1 MTDPNK
7 HRGWVNFTS
16 PKPGQFYFPVDS
28 GRLLTVAL
36 SRARRR
42 VVLMANLRLLLNHR
56 EIPADA
62 VSRRLLDYFKKE
74 GTVLGLEEFEEL

>member
-1 MTDPNK
+1 M
-7 HRGWVNFTS
+7 
-16 PKPGQFYFPVDS
+16 
-28 GRLLTVAL
+28 AL

-74 GTVLGLEEFEEL
+74 GTVLGPEEFEEL